1 MHTYKHKLLDTAQC
15 MQLEIPCPQG
25 QVQEGGC
32 ARECPREHVWL
43 ACWCALQGSAELLSR
58 AHADSISSKGMQSGG
73 WYRFAQGAHH
83 GAEQGTKLMPRDVS
97 QALTGRPLSVKA
109 ASELVLLGVAL

>member
-1 MHTYKHKLLDTAQC
+1 
-15 MQLEIPCPQG
+15 
-25 QVQEGGC
+25 
-32 ARECPREHVWL
+32 
-43 ACWCALQGSAELLSR
+43 
-58 AHADSISSKGMQSGG
+58 MQSGG

-97 QALTGRPLSVKA
+97 QALTGLPLSVNA